1 MDRIST
7 RKTGKIKKMQK
18 TRRKEGAKDSQRQSL
33 KFIQEFSLA
42 ALWGMFVE
50 TERRRQEG
58 LGAVLGEEFGA
69 Q

>member
-1 MDRIST
+1 
-7 RKTGKIKKMQK
+7 MQK